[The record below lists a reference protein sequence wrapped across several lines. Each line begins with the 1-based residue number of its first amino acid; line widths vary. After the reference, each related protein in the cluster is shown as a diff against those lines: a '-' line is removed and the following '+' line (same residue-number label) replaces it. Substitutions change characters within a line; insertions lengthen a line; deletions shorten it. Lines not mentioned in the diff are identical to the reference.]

1 MMYRKRIY
9 FAILYLGMLSGTVIA
24 GDRLTVA
31 STVESVELG
40 KPFVLNVMTSL
51 KTPSLARIDL
61 SPLQKDFVIK
71 EVGDVS
77 YSESQEVQML
87 RLRLYARDTGIFTI
101 PELKF
106 EGRSS
111 YSFPV
116 RIEKAIDPKTKKPV
130 DIKFEFKHNSP
141 WVRQQWIL
149 KVTITSADE
158 IIILKTEQ
166 PDLENFRGT
175 VIEQSSY
182 HNVSD
187 GKYLHKTGWVLFPG
201 RAGTFDL
208 DLPAIKYYRDGVNT
222 HNFYPPRLTLNVKPL
237 PAYIPGTV
245 PVGKLSLR
253 LDGPDNPFLIRGNL
267 HSYKMEIVGHGIQ
280 AVDMPV
286 ITMETDG
293 QEQTLHYQSKKLA
306 QQVFAH
312 HRLDSRI
319 LYTFPFVSVKSGL
332 ITFSGIRLQYFD
344 PDDGRLH
351 AETFYPGTWFSLP
364 YWLAILLLLSFVGL
378 VFYIVRLLINWLAKK
393 WRYLRICK
401 SVISVISSTDD
412 CADFKKALQV
422 FAGAE
427 GWLDNPS
434 MLQIKRTWKDHYPHN
449 AKNIA
454 VFDLL
459 MRRLYRGD
467 DIDVNVIRNQLL
479 LLIYSRAKIF
489 RYI

>member
-1 MMYRKRIY
+1 M
-9 FAILYLGMLSGTVIA
+9 AE
-24 GDRLTVA
+24 DRLTVA
-31 STVESVELG
+31 STSENVELG
-40 KPFVLNVMTSL
+40 KPFVLNVTTSI

-77 YSESQEVQML
+77 QNESQEAQML

-101 PELKF
+101 PELQF
-106 EGRSS
+106 AGISS
-111 YSFPV
+111 PAFPIKID
-116 RIEKAIDPKTKKPV
+116 RAIDPKTKEPV
-130 DIKFEFKHNSP
+130 DIKFEYKHSSP

-149 KVTITSADE
+149 KATIASADE
-158 IIILKTEQ
+158 IIILKTEP

-175 VIEQSSY
+175 VIEKNSY

-187 GKYLHKTGWVLFPG
+187 GKYLHETGWVLFPA
-201 RAGTFDL
+201 RAGAFEV

-267 HSYKMEIVGHGIQ
+267 HSYKMEVVGQGIQ

-286 ITMETDG
+286 ITMEADG
-293 QEQTLHYQSKKLA
+293 QEQTLHYQSTKRA

-312 HRLDSRI
+312 HHLDSRI
-319 LYTFPFVSVKSGL
+319 AYTFPFVSIKTGL
-332 ITFSGIRLQYFD
+332 ITFSSIRLQYFD

-351 AETFYPGTWFSLP
+351 AETFYPGTWFSMP
-364 YWLAILLLLSFVGL
+364 AWLAILLGIAIVGL
-378 VFYIVRLLINWLAKK
+378 VFYLVRLLINWLTKK

-401 SVISVISSTDD
+401 SVIWVISNTDD
-412 CADFKKALQV
+412 CVEFKKALQI

-434 MLQIKRTWKDHYPHN
+434 MLQIKQAWKDRYPHN
-449 AKNIA
+449 AKNIT

-467 DIDVNVIRNQLL
+467 EIDITVIRNQLL
-479 LLIYSRAKIF
+479 ALMYSRSHIF